1 VRRRS
6 TAPLFAALAAAFLLL
21 PGCLATKQY
30 EAPAPET
37 DSLYGAPPVELD
49 STTLADVPWQDVFD
63 DPTLRDL
70 IREALRNNLDLQDAI
85 QQVRIAEA
93 NLKEASG
100 ALFPDLFVGGS
111 ASYNE
116 PSDNG
121 PSGAGQGGVEAT
133 DQYSVSASTSWEID
147 VWGRLTSAKRA
158 QYATLLQTEATQR
171 AVRTAL
177 IANVA
182 RTYYQLLALDRQ
194 LQITEETIDNRRS
207 DLQTVRSLK
216 EGGVVTNVAVERSRA
231 SLAAARASRPT
242 LQQAITEQENTLST
256 LLGRSPGDIERTTLS
271 DQALLDSLATGV
283 PAQLLRNRPDVIA
296 AEYQYRSA
304 FELTNSARAAFY
316 PSLTLTAEGGFES
329 LEAGDL
335 LVPGSLFYNLIGGLT
350 QPIFAQNQNEARLD
364 RRQARQT
371 QARLELRRTLLTAGS
386 EVSNALSRYRKV
398 TERIEAREIQLE
410 ALGSA
415 LSESRELLR
424 YGEVN
429 YLDVLTAQQEYL
441 SAQLDNVND
450 RLDRL
455 QAGVTLY
462 RALGGGWDRSAN
474 PIVEENASEAG
485 AEEPSE

>member
-1 VRRRS
+1 M
-6 TAPLFAALAAAFLLL
+6 PLFVALAAALLLL

-37 DSLYGAPPVELD
+37 DSLYGAPSVDLD
-49 STTLADVPWQDVFD
+49 STTLADVPWQEVFD

-70 IREALRNNLDLQDAI
+70 IREALRNNLDLRDAI
-85 QQVRIAEA
+85 QQVRVAEA
-93 NLKEASG
+93 NLKEATG
-100 ALFPDLFVGGS
+100 ALFPDLFVRGS

-121 PSGAGQGGVEAT
+121 PSGVGPGGVEAT

-147 VWGRLTSAKRA
+147 IWGRLTSAKRA

-182 RTYYQLLALDRQ
+182 QTYYQLLALDRQ
-194 LQITEETIDNRRS
+194 LEITEETIENRRA

-216 EGGVVTNVAVERSRA
+216 EGGIVTNVAVERSRA

-242 LQQAITEQENTLST
+242 LQQAITGQENTLST
-256 LLGRSPGDIERTTLS
+256 LLGRTPGDIERTTLA

-296 AEYQYRSA
+296 AEYRYRSA

-364 RRQARQT
+364 RRRARQT

-386 EVSNALSRYRKV
+386 EVSNALSRYRNG
-398 TERIEAREIQLE
+398 TERIEARETQLE
-410 ALGSA
+410 ALGAA

-424 YGEVN
+424 FGEGN

-441 SAQLDNVND
+441 AAQLDNVND

-455 QAGVTLY
+455 QAGVALY

-474 PIVEENASEAG
+474 PIGEDASDADAEEASE
-485 AEEPSE
+485 